1 MEAGVTEQA
10 KTGVL
15 TLDKLRSYDGLS
27 FLKAMI
33 DGTLPQS
40 PMTALRSAAPST
52 LPSTRARVTSPPNSS

>member
-33 DGTLPQS
+33 DGTLPQP

-52 LPSTRARVTSPPNSS
+52 LP